1 MAEKIQLEVEVKGGE
16 SVASASNKVKSL
28 KQQLRE
34 MKAELASGN
43 LGAKEFA
50 ALSQRAGELQDRIGD
65 VNNQVKN
72 LASDTKKLDGFIN
85 VAQGIAGGFAA
96 AQGAIALFGSE
107 NEDLQKTLVK
117 VQGAVALLSGV
128 QAIANVLQKDSAAM
142 TLLNTTRLNI
152 LTAAQ
157 ARYTAVVGTT
167 TGALKALRI
176 VGATLGIGLIV
187 AAIAVLI
194 SKFDSI
200 KKTVE
205 KFIPSLATVGKF
217 FKMVWQNITDFV
229 GATSDATR
237 ALDKLIEANER
248 SIKSQENDIELMKVR
263 GATMSQVY
271 LAEFK
276 LIQDRINLL
285 NLQAQKEKKW
295 TEEMVQQKADF
306 VQQQKVLTAQYEK
319 DRQTEENKAAEER
332 LNKQKQAGEKA
343 KAERKRQHDE
353 ELRQQAE
360 LNKKRLE
367 LGEDTFK
374 EYQKLFRTSQENEL
388 QAIRDNYQEKF
399 NLALGDIETTKQ
411 LTALMNSEISAV
423 NQKYRD
429 EEDAKKKEANDKQ
442 LADKKAFDEAIVASE
457 NAVQEAKRGALD
469 AGFNIAQEFAGKN
482 KQLANVLFAI
492 QKGTAIA
499 QVIVD
504 TQKEIAGYYSNPTW
518 SLLPDGG
525 ATIKTAY
532 ASAAKIRAATSIATI
547 GATAIGRFTNPSGG
561 GTSSGGSGGQMSN
574 QPNIQGYTTNN
585 IPNQQRGGSGNMR
598 VYVTETDIRNSSR
611 KVDGIYSQATVE

>member
-1 MAEKIQLEVEVKGGE
+1 MAEKIQLIIDVDNAE
-16 SVASASNKVKSL
+16 SVDEAAKKVGNL
-28 KQQLRE
+28 KKEL
-34 MKAELASGN
+34 KDIKKLLASGE
-43 LGAKEFA
+43 LDEGQFKK
-50 ALSQRAGELQDRIGD
+50 LSEKAGKIQDAIGD

-72 LASDTKKLDGFIN
+72 LASDTKRLDGFIN

-117 VQGAVALLSGV
+117 VQGAVSLLSGITAV
-128 QAIANVLQKDSAAM
+128 SNVLQKDSAAM

-152 LTAAQ
+152 LTAVQ
-157 ARYTAVVGTT
+157 TRYNAVVAGTVGVT
-167 TGALKALRI
+167 KALRI

-187 AAIAVLI
+187 AAVYLLI
-194 SKFDSI
+194 SRFDSL

-237 ALDKLIEANER
+237 AYDKFRESQEKAIKTHENELEVMKAAGASKEALYKKERDLIFERNKILIE
-248 SIKSQENDIELMKVR
+248 S
-263 GATMSQVY
+263 
-271 LAEFK
+271 FK
-276 LIQDRINLL
+276 
-285 NLQAQKEKKW
+285 AHKKW
-295 TEEMVQQKADF
+295 TDEERKQAEENNQAL
-306 VQQQKVLTAQYEK
+306 KVLEATYQKELK
-319 DRQTEENKAAEER
+319 DEQDKAAEEK

-343 KAERKRQHDE
+343 RAERQRQHDE

-367 LGEDTFK
+367 LGEETFK
-374 EYQKLFRTSQENEL
+374 EYQKLFRTSQQNEI
-388 QAIRDNYQEKF
+388 QAIIDNYQSKLD
-399 NLALGDIETTKQ
+399 LALGDIETTKQ
-411 LTALMNSEISAV
+411 LTALREFEIAAV
-423 NQKYRD
+423 NQKFKD
-429 EEDAKKKEANDKQ
+429 EQDAKNKEAQDKQ
-442 LADKKAFDEAIVASE
+442 LADKRAFDEQIMASE
-457 NAVQEAKRGALD
+457 NALQDAKRGALD

-518 SLLPDGG
+518 SALPDGG
-525 ATIKTAY
+525 ATIKTTY
-532 ASAAKIRAATSIATI
+532 ATAAKIRAATSIATI
-547 GATAIGRFTNPSGG
+547 GATAIGKFTTPSSGG
-561 GTSSGGSGGQMSN
+561 GSNGGGMSN

-585 IPNQQRGGSGNMR
+585 IPAQQGGQSGNMR